1 MINVTR
7 SNNEEVTETELR
19 ATSQVMADKP
29 VTIRRLRIGRRIGRL
44 DAADITRLNAAL
56 VFVMGLAD

>member
-29 VTIRRLRIGRRIGRL
+29 VTIRRSRIGRRIGRL